1 MNREKMMASQLTQ
14 MEASEAVI
22 KKYSS
27 TFYYAFSKLPRYQ
40 SLSIFVIY
48 DFLRK
53 LDDAADLKDASQF
66 LQLKKVW
73 ESVKQHHPQTQLG
86 QNLQLIFQVFQIPVT
101 LMDEMIVGQEEDLKQ
116 VVIKTQSD
124 LKNYCFRVAGTVGL
138 MIIPILTNKKLTAS
152 DQSQIVNVGIALQ
165 LTNIIRDV
173 KEDWDNG
180 YLYLPQSL
188 LNELEVTD
196 SALSGAHSSANLR
209 QLLANLSDEA
219 FRLYDSKTKVL
230 QLIDQRQAK
239 ISLRLAIDGYE
250 AILKKIKRENYDV
263 LKGRQ
268 ATGKLTKSWLYFQIR
283 LRYLLVK

>member
-1 MNREKMMASQLTQ
+1 MASQLTQ

-53 LDDAADLKDASQF
+53 LDDAADSKDATKF
-66 LQLKKVW
+66 LELKKIW
-73 ESVKQHHPQTQLG
+73 ESVKQQQPTTRLG
-86 QNLQLIFQVFQIPVT
+86 ENLQLIFQVFQIPMS

-138 MIIPILTNKKLTAS
+138 MIIPILTNKKITTT
-152 DQSQIVNVGIALQ
+152 DCSQIVNVGIALQ

-173 KEDWDNG
+173 KEDWHNG

-188 LNELEVTD
+188 LNEFEVTD
-196 SALSGAHSSANLR
+196 ADLNGDRISANLR
-209 QLLANLSDEA
+209 QLLADLSNEA

-230 QLIDQRQAK
+230 QLLEQRQAK
-239 ISLRLAIDGYE
+239 IALRLAIDGYE

-268 ATGKLTKSWLYFQIR
+268 STSKLTKSWLYFQIR
-283 LRYLLVK
+283 LRYFGVK